1 MFKRRLLFFFFLFFL
16 IAVSSASKAQNIS
29 NEGTSFWLCFPAHVP
44 SGGSL
49 ANISVFVT
57 SKSNS
62 SGKVQCGTF
71 SKDFSVAANT
81 ITEVVLPRDISYI
94 GEGTSVF
101 SNKGIKVTVDLGKP
115 KIVVYGHIFAG
126 ARSAATLVLPNEAL
140 GQKYHAMAYTQST
153 IDRGLSQLNVVAVE
167 ANTTVNITP
176 VLDGIKQSTFQVVL
190 PNIGDVYQYQ
200 NPQDVTGT
208 LIEVD
213 KTISNCKKIAVFS
226 GSSAIIISSP
236 FCIVTND
243 ISLDPLLQQLYPIE
257 SWGVNFSMVP
267 FYDRDSGSIYRIL
280 ASENN
285 TNVNL
290 LGATITLNA
299 GEYYTT
305 APVTS
310 FSFITADK
318 KISVAQY
325 ALTQICADSR
335 NGIRSPARTSDPDMV
350 LLNPLEYSIDRIT
363 LYSSTKL
370 NIAEQFLNITIP
382 TSKVSSFKLN
392 NQDFSNRFTAFPSK
406 PEFSYAQI
414 LLHQIGGSSFSLSAD
429 TGFNAIAYG
438 FGNYESY
445 AYSAGT
451 SLASNINVSAL
462 KSGTNQA
469 VKIACVSDTYDFKLA
484 LPYRTTKLVW
494 KLEASDTEIVQ
505 NNPEP
510 IIINSGNKVL
520 YEYRLSSQK
529 NFSSSGVKKIIITS
543 TTPPGANI
551 CSTTDEEVIEFDF
564 EVIDLPVPEFTFPA
578 ATCLGTPANFTYVEK
593 NIGEPVNS
601 WTWDFGDGSTST
613 LQNPSHIYARPGN
626 YKVKLVLKSIIG
638 CLSNVL
644 EKTVFIAAPQVSKI
658 GVASP
663 LCVNTNIS
671 FRDES
676 TSQDGN
682 IIAWEWDFGDN
693 TTISTLQN
701 PSHLFAVAR
710 TYNVKLTTTTSF
722 NCKNTITRSFV
733 INNPA
738 EITFDDPGS
747 CVNDF
752 VGFKAK
758 VLTGSVTSWFWN
770 FGDGTND
777 VSQNTKAEPVHK
789 YNAAGQYTVT
799 LTAISTEGCNAV
811 FSRVIKISGANPQ
824 PIFEVMDATGLCS
837 NKEVFFKN
845 KSTIPFGNITK
856 IEWFFQYNGVSS
868 VPDLVDV
875 NPQFDEIYSFKYPK
889 NHLATNYRVVLRA
902 YSGSVCFQQS
912 LPTTVTVNGSPSLS
926 FLAPAELCLNNFRV
940 LLNGKDINSIAGTG
954 KYVGKGVVDGVYFD
968 PVVAG
973 VGNHEIVYSFL
984 TPRGCADTVKQTIR
998 VLDVPEVDA
1007 GEDLNILLAGE
1018 KQIQAKIIKGENLT
1032 YKWSPS
1038 IGLSDDKILNP
1049 IASPKETTK
1058 YILTVS
1064 SPQGCYVA
1072 DEVLVAVYQ
1081 DPNIPNAFSPNG
1093 DGYND
1098 TWVIKYLESFVSASI
1113 KIFNRYGQV
1122 VFEAQQYN
1130 THWNGRF
1137 NGVDVPVGVYYYIIE
1152 PNNGRNRYTGSITLI
1167 R

>member
-1 MFKRRLLFFFFLFFL
+1 MFKRRLLFFYFLLSFL
-16 IAVSSASKAQNIS
+16 AISAVSKAQNIS

-49 ANISVFVT
+49 ANISVFIT

-62 SGKVQCGTF
+62 SGKVQCGTY
-71 SKDFSVAANT
+71 SQNFSVTANT
-81 ITEVVLPRDISYI
+81 ITEVVLPRNVSYL
-94 GEGTSVF
+94 GDGTSVF
-101 SNKGIKVTVDLGKP
+101 TNKGIKVIVDPGKP

-140 GQKYHAMAYTQST
+140 GQKYHAMAYTQTQGGS
-153 IDRGLSQLNVVAVE
+153 SQFNIVAVE
-167 ANTTVNITP
+167 ANTTVNVTP
-176 VLDGIKQSTFQVVL
+176 VLNGVKQTAFQVVL
-190 PNIGDVYQYQ
+190 PAIGDVYQYQ
-200 NPQDVTGT
+200 SSQDITGT

-213 KTISNCKKIAVFS
+213 KTVSNCKKIAVFS
-226 GSSAIIISSP
+226 GSSVVAISSP
-236 FCIVTND
+236 TCFSM
-243 ISLDPLLQQLYPIE
+243 SLSADPLLQQLYPIE
-257 SWGVNFSMVP
+257 SWGLNFSMIP
-267 FYDRDSGSIYRIL
+267 FYDRDVGSIYRIL
-280 ASENN
+280 ASEDN
-285 TNVNL
+285 TNINL
-290 LGATITLNA
+290 LGRTITLNA

-305 APVTS
+305 EPTTL
-310 FSFITADK
+310 FSFINADK

-325 ALTQICADSR
+325 AITQLCADSR
-335 NGIRSPARTSDPDMV
+335 NGVNGATRPSDPDMV

-370 NIAEQFLNITIP
+370 AITEQFLNITIP

-392 NQDFSNRFTAFPSK
+392 NQDFSNRFTAFSSK

-438 FGNYESY
+438 FGNVESY

-469 VKIACVSDTYDFKLA
+469 VKIACVSDSYDFKLA

-505 NNPEP
+505 NNPTP
-510 IIINSGNKVL
+510 TVVNSGNKVL

-551 CSTTDEEVIEFDF
+551 CSTTDEEIIEFDF

-578 ATCLGTPANFTYVEK
+578 ATCLGAPVNFTYVEK

-601 WTWDFGDGSTST
+601 WSWDFGDGSTST
-613 LQNPSHIYARPGN
+613 LQNPSHTYANPGN

-638 CLSNVL
+638 CQSNVL
-644 EKTVFIAAPQVSKI
+644 EKTVFIAAPPVSKI

-693 TTISTLQN
+693 TAISTLQH
-701 PSHLFAVAR
+701 PTHLFATAG

-722 NCKNTITRSFV
+722 NCKNTIIRSFV
-733 INNPA
+733 IKNPA
-738 EITFDDPGS
+738 EISFDDPGS

-752 VGFKAK
+752 VVFKAK

-799 LTAISTEGCNAV
+799 LTAVSNDGCNSV

-824 PIFEVMDATGLCS
+824 PVFEVVDASGLCS

-856 IEWFFQYNGVSS
+856 LEWFFQYNGVSS

-889 NHLATNYRVVLRA
+889 NHLAINYRVVLRA

-912 LPTTVTVNGSPSLS
+912 LPTIVTVNGSPSLS
-926 FLAPAELCLNNFRV
+926 FLAPAELCLNNFRI

-954 KYVGKGVVDGVYFD
+954 KYTGKGVVDGVYFD
-968 PVVAG
+968 PAVAG
-973 VGNHEIVYSFL
+973 IGSHEIVYSFL
-984 TPRGCADTVKQTIR
+984 TPKGCADTIKQTIK
-998 VLDVPEVDA
+998 VLDIPEVDA

-1018 KQIQAKIIKGENLT
+1018 KQIQAKILKGQNLT
-1032 YKWSPS
+1032 FKWSPS
-1038 IGLSDDKILNP
+1038 KGLSDDKILNP
-1049 IASPKETTK
+1049 IASPTETTK
-1058 YILTVS
+1058 YILTVT

-1072 DEVLVAVYQ
+1072 DEVLVSVYQ
-1081 DPNIPNAFSPNG
+1081 EPNIPNAFSPNG

-1098 TWVIKYLESFVSASI
+1098 TWVIKYLESFVNASI

-1122 VFEAQQYN
+1122 VFESQQYN
-1130 THWNGRF
+1130 TPWDGRF
-1137 NGVDVPVGVYYYIIE
+1137 KGIDVPVGVYYYIIE